1 MMSEQKEKINVS
13 AVIIARNE
21 ADNLPICLSA
31 LNFFDDILVVDDF
44 SEDNT
49 ADIATRSGARV
60 LSHAMKD
67 FADQRNWAMENGN
80 LKYDWVMHLDADE
93 VLTPE
98 LINEISERLETAD
111 GDLAGFFVARKTML
125 GNRWLRYSAT
135 YPAWVLRLVHR
146 ERMKYAQVGHG
157 EKLGS
162 AKGRMEYLKN
172 PFLHYNFSKGWTD
185 WFDRHNRYSS
195 LEAKNLI
202 EQASKL
208 GFFNLFSSD
217 PDIRRRALRVVSYRL
232 PFRPWLR
239 FFYVYFLR
247 LGFLDGKSGLTFTV
261 LQSIYEY
268 MICLKV
274 KELKRK
280 GQKAEIR

>member
-1 MMSEQKEKINVS
+1 MSIQTDKINVS
-13 AVIIARNE
+13 AVVIARNE
-21 ADNLPICLSA
+21 ADNLPGCLNS
-31 LNFFDDILVVDDF
+31 LNFSDDVLVVDDC
-44 SEDNT
+44 SEDST
-49 ADIATRSGARV
+49 ADIAMRSGARV
-60 LSHAMKD
+60 VSHAMKN
-67 FADQRNWAMENGN
+67 FADQRNWAMENGE

-93 VLTPE
+93 VLPSE
-98 LINEISERLETAD
+98 LINEMADRVKTAD
-111 GDLAGFFVARKTML
+111 GDLAGFFLARKTML

-135 YPAWVLRLVHR
+135 YPAWVLRLVHKNR
-146 ERMKYAQVGHG
+146 VKFVQVGHG

-195 LEAKNLI
+195 SEAKNLI
-202 EQASKL
+202 QQTSEL
-208 GFFNLFSSD
+208 GFFSLFSSD

-247 LGFLDGKSGLTFTV
+247 LGFLDGKPGLTYTV
-261 LQSIYEY
+261 LQAIYEY

-274 KELKRK
+274 KEMKSKKLK
-280 GQKAEIR
+280 

>member
-1 MMSEQKEKINVS
+1 MKQHKEKINIS

-21 ADNLPICLSA
+21 ADNLPRCLGA
-31 LNFFDDILVVDDF
+31 INFTDDILVVDDF

-49 ADIATRSGARV
+49 VDIAKQSGARV
-60 LSHAMKD
+60 VSHAMKD
-67 FADQRNWAMENGN
+67 FADQRNWAMENGK
-80 LKYDWVMHLDADE
+80 LKYVWVMHLDADE

-98 LINEISERLETAD
+98 LINEISKRLETTD
-111 GDLAGFFVARKTML
+111 GDLAGFYIARKTML
-125 GNRWLRYSAT
+125 GNHWLRHSAT
-135 YPAWVLRLVHR
+135 YPAWVPRLVHQKR
-146 ERMKYAQVGHG
+146 VTYSQVGHG
-157 EKLGS
+157 EKLGA

-172 PFLHYNFSKGWTD
+172 PFLHFNFSKGWTD

-202 EQASKL
+202 EQSSKL
-208 GFFNLFSSD
+208 GFFDLFSSD

-239 FFYVYFLR
+239 FFYVYFFR
-247 LGFLDGKSGLTFTV
+247 LGFLDGRSGVTYTV

-274 KELKRK
+274 REMKDKKLD
-280 GQKAEIR
+280 

>member
-1 MMSEQKEKINVS
+1 MKQQKDRINVS

-21 ADNLPICLSA
+21 ADNLPRCLSA

-49 ADIATRSGARV
+49 ADIATQSGARV

-67 FADQRNWAMENGN
+67 FADQRNWAMENGG

-98 LINEISERLETAD
+98 LIDEISQRLRAAD
-111 GDLAGFFVARKTML
+111 GNLAGFYVSRKTML

-135 YPAWVLRLVHR
+135 YPAWVPRLVHQNR
-146 ERMKYAQVGHG
+146 VTFSQVGHG
-157 EKLGS
+157 EKIGAS
-162 AKGRMEYLKN
+162 RGRMEYLKN

-195 LEAKNLI
+195 MEAKNLI
-202 EQASKL
+202 EQKSNL
-208 GFFNLFSSD
+208 SFFSLFSSD

-232 PFRPWLR
+232 PLRPWLR
-239 FFYVYFLR
+239 FFYVYFIR
-247 LGFLDGKSGLTFTV
+247 LGFLDGKSGLTYTV
-261 LQSIYEY
+261 LQAIYEY
-268 MICLKV
+268 MICLKI
-274 KELKRK
+274 KEMKHK
-280 GQKAEIR
+280 GQRA

>member
-1 MMSEQKEKINVS
+1 MMGEQKEKIDIS
-13 AVIIARNE
+13 TVIITRNE
-21 ADNLPICLSA
+21 ADTLPRCLNAIDFS
-31 LNFFDDILVVDDF
+31 DDILVVDDF

-49 ADIATRSGARV
+49 SEIAKRSGARV
-60 LSHAMKD
+60 LSHALKD
-67 FADQRNWAMENGN
+67 FADQRNWAMENGE
-80 LKYDWVMHLDADE
+80 LKYDWVLHLDADE

-98 LINEISERLETAD
+98 LINEISERLETTD
-111 GDLAGFFVARKTML
+111 GDLAGFYIARKTML
-125 GNRWLRYSAT
+125 GNRWLRHSST
-135 YPAWVLRLVHR
+135 YPAWVPRLVHQHR
-146 ERMKYAQVGHG
+146 VKYLQVGHG

-172 PFLHYNFSKGWTD
+172 SFLHYNFSKGWAD

-195 LEAKNLI
+195 LEAKNMI
-202 EQASKL
+202 EQTSNL
-208 GFFNLFSSD
+208 GFFNLFSSN
-217 PDIRRRALRVVSYRL
+217 PDIRRRALRVVSYRF

-247 LGFLDGKSGLTFTV
+247 FGFLDGRSGLTYTV

-274 KELKRK
+274 RELKS
-280 GQKAEIR
+280 QKLK

>member
-1 MMSEQKEKINVS
+1 MMSEQKDKINVS
-13 AVIIARNE
+13 AVVIVRNE
-21 ADNLPICLSA
+21 ADNLPRCLDS
-31 LNFFDDILVVDDF
+31 LNFSDDILVVDDF

-49 ADIATRSGARV
+49 ANIATRSGARV
-60 LSHAMKD
+60 VSHGMKD
-67 FADQRNWAMENGN
+67 FADQRNWAMENGE

-93 VLTPE
+93 VLTSE
-98 LINEISERLETAD
+98 LIDEMAERVKTAD
-111 GDLAGFFVARKTML
+111 GDLAGFFLARKTML

-135 YPAWVLRLVHR
+135 YPAWVLRLVNKNR
-146 ERMKYAQVGHG
+146 VKFVQVGHG

-162 AKGRMEYLKN
+162 AKGRIEYLKN
-172 PFLHYNFSKGWTD
+172 PFLHFNFSKGWSD

-195 LEAKNLI
+195 LEAKNLT
-202 EQASKL
+202 EQTSEL
-208 GFFNLFSSD
+208 GFFSLFSTD

-247 LGFLDGKSGLTFTV
+247 LGFLDGKPGLTYTV
-261 LQSIYEY
+261 LQAIYEY

-274 KELKRK
+274 KEMK
-280 GQKAEIR
+280 GRSEK